1 MSQKNTILFAVI
13 ILIKSQEYLNPRINL
28 VIE

>member
-1 MSQKNTILFAVI
+1 MSQKNAILSAVI